1 MTSADPID
9 EAEGQR
15 HFRYIRRAVGAPSD
29 ELRRAELAEGLL
41 AFGLRFVH
49 FLSYLAETEESE
61 GEDPLFRPLADELT
75 ELWTQW
81 LGGNDITD
89 RADEAERRAIVAA
102 EVAERNPELGAL
114 AASAIL
120 RVPEDSPAR
129 DLGRARALLRSYIE
143 AGADN
148 SDSQLSAIKV
158 LLDIGPGD
166 DAELDDL
173 IARGSKL
180 EPSVDDEVT
189 RDGFRSSAAGAC
201 LLRAIRARDD
211 GDAEAQHRWVQRGVG
226 ILGTEELSSA
236 KLQLLATLFSADDDD
251 RRAAETFARAV
262 DDPEGDEG
270 LRRQAAML
278 EARFRSGMGEHE
290 RVVELLAPRLAA
302 YEESYLTAVR
312 PDAIESAGSNL
323 GDVVINLAFS
333 LAQLGRWG
341 DALRVLDRGR
351 SLRARYR
358 AALRRSEVGTQLLA
372 LERDL
377 YRLER
382 GVSGADEEVPERDE
396 DRIAQAV
403 LPRTRLLEAYRRL
416 RPRLPVEAVDA
427 PSVAELAGVLAADE
441 AAVVLGATST
451 EMLIAAVVAGDEAPS
466 IARVVEFPADR
477 WMDIFVQDDDKGWL
491 VGIERGAPRD
501 ELAAALADLLAL
513 AGVALGELPAE
524 LAREGVRR
532 LVFVGH
538 RWLHLVPWWAVA
550 ALEDFD
556 VVQTASSAADL
567 VAARRAPTPALGSHA
582 LVVANPTVDL
592 LAAPAEAA
600 AVDRRLADLGIRST
614 RLDGPAATEEAV
626 MRAMQEGPGVL
637 HFCGHGHSDM
647 VSPDRSAL
655 LLHPEL
661 EKPAVDPFAA
671 WAAAVT
677 TWDARDDGRA
687 GEVPG
692 VGRLIEEDGDG
703 TRVRRLEHGP
713 TGTVWGQYDGDRL
726 VRLAELWTAGD
737 MLVSDALEGC
747 ALAVLSACESGSGSI
762 GVAKIDE
769 AAGLPSAMQLAGAA
783 TVVGTL
789 WPVGDALGALFVDML
804 YERLV
809 AHRGGDVDLAEL
821 VQSTREHLRVL
832 PRDAA
837 VAAIDALRRATTD
850 PMARF
855 ALEAFREEVA
865 ARDGA
870 PFADAYDWAPFFT
883 PGTGRARVPAEAA
896 A

>member
-9 EAEGQR
+9 EAEAQR

-61 GEDPLFRPLADELT
+61 GEDPLFRPLADELID
-75 ELWTQW
+75 LWTQW

-89 RADEAERRAIVAA
+89 RADEAERRAVVAA
-102 EVAERNPELGAL
+102 EAAERNPEVGAL

-129 DLGRARALLRSYIE
+129 DLGQARALLRSYVE

-148 SDSQLSAIKV
+148 SDSQLSAIQV

-270 LRRQAAML
+270 LRRQAAMF
-278 EARFRSGMGEHE
+278 EARFRNGMGEHE

-312 PDAIESAGSNL
+312 PDAIEWAGSNL

-358 AALRRSEVGTQLLA
+358 AALRRSEVGTGLLA

-382 GVSGADEEVPERDE
+382 GVSGADEEVPERDQ

-441 AAVVLGATST
+441 AAVVLGPPRRRCSSRRSLRATRRRASRAWSSSPPTDGWTSSCRTTTRAGWSASRAALRVTSSPLRSQISSRWPASRSVSFRRSSPARACAASSSWATAGCTSCRGGPSPPWRTST
-451 EMLIAAVVAGDEAPS
+451 
-466 IARVVEFPADR
+466 
-477 WMDIFVQDDDKGWL
+477 WC
-491 VGIERGAPRD
+491 
-501 ELAAALADLLAL
+501 
-513 AGVALGELPAE
+513 
-524 LAREGVRR
+524 RR
-532 LVFVGH
+532 
-538 RWLHLVPWWAVA
+538 
-550 ALEDFD
+550 
-556 VVQTASSAADL
+556 
-567 VAARRAPTPALGSHA
+567 RRAPRTSSPRAERPRRRSAPTPSSS
-582 LVVANPTVDL
+582 PT
-592 LAAPAEAA
+592 
-600 AVDRRLADLGIRST
+600 RRST
-614 RLDGPAATEEAV
+614 
-626 MRAMQEGPGVL
+626 
-637 HFCGHGHSDM
+637 C
-647 VSPDRSAL
+647 
-655 LLHPEL
+655 
-661 EKPAVDPFAA
+661 
-671 WAAAVT
+671 W
-677 TWDARDDGRA
+677 
-687 GEVPG
+687 
-692 VGRLIEEDGDG
+692 
-703 TRVRRLEHGP
+703 RRPLRPPPSTGGWP
-713 TGTVWGQYDGDRL
+713 T
-726 VRLAELWTAGD
+726 
-737 MLVSDALEGC
+737 
-747 ALAVLSACESGSGSI
+747 SGSGR
-762 GVAKIDE
+762 
-769 AAGLPSAMQLAGAA
+769 
-783 TVVGTL
+783 
-789 WPVGDALGALFVDML
+789 LG
-804 YERLV
+804 
-809 AHRGGDVDLAEL
+809 
-821 VQSTREHLRVL
+821 STGPL
-832 PRDAA
+832 PR
-837 VAAIDALRRATTD
+837 RR
-850 PMARF
+850 P
-855 ALEAFREEVA
+855 
-865 ARDGA
+865 
-870 PFADAYDWAPFFT
+870 
-883 PGTGRARVPAEAA
+883 
-896 A
+896 